1 MAYDVCC
8 KAIANSATG
17 LKDAL
22 RGRAGFGA
30 KMRPRRRALVFG
42 MLGLRIARLAIAA
55 WGVIAPAA
63 ACAQSYPS
71 KPIRLIVPF
80 AAGGPIDVM
89 GRLVAQSLS
98 SGLGQQ
104 VVVDNRPGASGAIG
118 TRAAASAEPDGYT
131 LLIGSVT
138 TLATG
143 PLLAK
148 NVGYDP
154 LKDFVPIALIAST
167 PFALVVAPSL
177 PADTPGA
184 LIAYAHAN
192 PGKLNFGTPVGTLA
206 HLTGELFRI
215 KAGIEVVVI
224 PYQGAATAVT
234 DLLAGQVDMTFEPTS
249 VLVAHIHDAKV
260 RPLAV
265 TSAARIVQIPDVP
278 TMIESG
284 LADFTSYSWTGLV
297 APAGTPAAI
306 VERLNAAI
314 NQGLKSPDMTS
325 NLDRLGAETRVG
337 SARAFAAFIA
347 EETQK
352 WGAIVKSAGVKLD

>member
-1 MAYDVCC
+1 MRCALVL
-8 KAIANSATG
+8 TG
-17 LKDAL
+17 SVL
-22 RGRAGFGA
+22 RCSRDDGA
-30 KMRPRRRALVFG
+30 SVFG
-42 MLGLRIARLAIAA
+42 MLALRIAWVAIVA
-55 WGVIAPAA
+55 WGVFASGAS
-63 ACAQSYPS
+63 CAQSYPS
-71 KPIRLIVPF
+71 KPIKLIVPF

-89 GRLVAQSLS
+89 GRLVAQWLS
-98 SGLGQQ
+98 SALGQQ

-118 TRAAASAEPDGYT
+118 TRVVAAAEPDGHT

-154 LKDFVPIALIAST
+154 LKDFVPLALIAST
-167 PFALVVAPSL
+167 PFALVVAPSV
-177 PADTPGA
+177 PADTPGEF
-184 LIAYAHAN
+184 IAYARAN

-215 KAGIEVVVI
+215 RAGIDLVVI
-224 PYQGAATAVT
+224 PYKGAATAVT
-234 DLLAGQVDMTFEPTS
+234 DLIGGQVDMTFEPTS
-249 VLVAHIHDAKV
+249 VLVAHIHDAKM

-265 TSAARIVQIPDVP
+265 TSASRIAQLPDVP

-284 LADFTSYSWTGLV
+284 LAGFTSYSWTGLV
-297 APAGTPAAI
+297 APAGTPAPI

-314 NQGLKSPDMTS
+314 NRGLKSPDMTS
-325 NLDRLGAETRVG
+325 NLDRLGAQTRVG
-337 SARAFAAFIA
+337 SPQDFAAFIA

-352 WGAIVKSAGVKLD
+352 WGTIVTSAGVKLD